1 MLGSAASFSTTSEML
16 VPISRVFSN
25 AALASDSR
33 VRSFPSQPKRKLSA
47 ALNIVGV
54 FSGMLDPSRPT
65 SWLFKLAPFVRRSW
79 HDEQLREL
87 SCDSRGSPNKRSP
100 SLIFSG
106 AHAVATGVRVQLRR
120 QMVRVDSRGR

>member
-1 MLGSAASFSTTSEML
+1 MLGSAASFSTTAELL
-16 VPISRVFSN
+16 VPMSWGFSS

-47 ALNIVGV
+47 ALNTVGV

-87 SCDSRGSPNKRSP
+87 SCDS
-100 SLIFSG
+100 
-106 AHAVATGVRVQLRR
+106 QDRR
-120 QMVRVDSRGR
+120 IDAPRA